1 MSKKP
6 IYRQIAD
13 SLRQQVISGE
23 LKPGDALPTEA
34 SLCEH
39 YGVSRVTVRQ
49 ALKLL
54 SEERVIESLQGSG
67 WYVKEERV
75 NYDIY
80 QLTSFYE
87 KLADRN
93 VDTHSD
99 VLTFQVSQASPS
111 IAEALHLTCDDKVYY
126 VKRVRYIK
134 QKAVTLEETWM
145 PLSLFPDLTYEIMQ
159 KSKYYYIEQIKK
171 LVIERSEQ
179 EILPVMPTAEVVDA
193 LGIDPQKPILEKIST
208 GFLNDGT
215 VFEYSRN
222 FFKSEDYRFTLV
234 AKRHN

>member
-13 SLRQQVISGE
+13 ALRQQVINGE

-34 SLCEH
+34 ALCEH

-99 VLTFQVSQASPS
+99 VLTFQVSQAAPD
-111 IAEALHLTCDDKVYY
+111 IAEALRLTGDDKVYY

-145 PLSLFPDLTYEIMQ
+145 PLSLF
-159 KSKYYYIEQIKK
+159 S
-171 LVIERSEQ
+171 
-179 EILPVMPTAEVVDA
+179 
-193 LGIDPQKPILEKIST
+193 
-208 GFLNDGT
+208 
-215 VFEYSRN
+215 
-222 FFKSEDYRFTLV
+222 
-234 AKRHN
+234 